1 MNTRPE
7 VARRWGLLEVL
18 VAFGLSRAWA
28 YRAAVRLDLTPLG
41 TYWQYIDPVLLRG
54 HLWQSLFYL
63 HGQPPLF
70 NLFLGVV
77 VSLFPGHEGTAF
89 HAAYLGFGIILAV
102 TLYLL
107 MLRLGASAAWAAL
120 LTTGLVVSPACL
132 AFENFLFYS
141 YPVAAVLLVSALFLH
156 RFLEKG
162 RRLDGGIFFVLLA
175 VLVLS
180 RTIFQLVWLVAVAM
194 GLLWVS
200 HRHKC
205 GLGRRILLT
214 AALPTLLA
222 FSLYAKNA
230 VVFGGFSSSTWLGMN
245 LATMTVQ
252 VIPPEERLA
261 LQAQGKISDVSLV
274 VPFEPLDRYPERF
287 RAAPTGIPVLDE
299 IKKPSGD
306 PNFNNLAYIGIARAY
321 EKDAFTCLREHPDE
335 YLDMVLVACW
345 NYLRPSSQSL
355 GLNERNQVILR
366 PLETV
371 YRAAFLAF
379 PVSPNSSAVDPTSP
393 DDLGAYLWSRILHRG
408 LLLEL
413 GLPVVLL
420 YGGWRI
426 LKLWPRPGGDFAVN
440 ATLAYL
446 GFTCL
451 YFTLI
456 SVTLNGREAN
466 RVRFEITPCLLV
478 LFMALAVEVFSAARR
493 AWRRKQK
500 NTAAGK

>member
-1 MNTRPE
+1 MNMRPE
-7 VARRWGLLEVL
+7 VARRRGLLGVL
-18 VAFGLSRAWA
+18 AAFGLSRAWA
-28 YRAAVRLDLTPLG
+28 HWAGVRLDLTPLG

-77 VSLFPGHEGTAF
+77 VSVFPGHEETAF
-89 HAAYLGFGIILAV
+89 HAAYFGFGLMLAV

-107 MLRLGASAAWAAL
+107 MLRLGDSMAWAAL
-120 LTTGLVVSPACL
+120 LTIGLGVSPACL

-141 YPVAAVLLVSALFLH
+141 YPVAAVLLLSGLFLH
-156 RFLEKG
+156 RFLENG
-162 RRLDGGIFFVLLA
+162 HRLDGGIFFMLLA

-180 RTIFQLVWLVAVAM
+180 RTIFQLVWLGAVAA
-194 GLLWVS
+194 GLLAAS
-200 HRHKC
+200 HWHGR

-214 AALPTLLA
+214 AAVPVLLA

-252 VIPPEERLA
+252 VIPPEERLS
-261 LQAQGKISDVSLV
+261 LVAQGKISDVSLV

-287 RAAPTGIPVLDE
+287 RDAPTGIPVLDE
-299 IKKPSGD
+299 ITKPGGD

-321 EKDAFTCLREHPDE
+321 EQDAFTSLREDPDE
-335 YLDMVLVACW
+335 YMDMVLVACW

-355 GLNERNQVILR
+355 GLNEHNQVILR

-379 PVSPNSSAVDPTSP
+379 PVSPNSGAVDPTSS

-426 LKLWPRPGGDFAVN
+426 LKLWLRPGGNFAVN

-478 LFMALAVEVFSAARR
+478 LFMAMAAEVFSVARR
-493 AWRRKQK
+493 VRWRKQEK
-500 NTAAGK
+500 IAVEK